1 MHIIAHENSIHDARK
16 AIIIGATATTFSEI
30 FVYFNFIYTFFL
42 NVHIGTLTCNSGT
55 VFGRSCCAQLINEA
69 LHPFVNSAL
78 IMTVILDVS
87 ELKVMA
93 VTRPGFTI
101 TGDTITDHV
110 H

>member
-1 MHIIAHENSIHDARK
+1 MFTLVLLLVTQEQFL
-16 AIIIGATATTFSEI
+16 GA
-30 FVYFNFIYTFFL
+30 L
-42 NVHIGTLTCNSGT
+42 G
-55 VFGRSCCAQLINEA
+55 CAQLINEA

-78 IMTVILDVS
+78 IMKVILDVS